1 MLDKEAL
8 RKTEILLKQFK
19 QDWTGFSKTELKKIV
34 TPLRQV
40 LRFHNY
46 KYYLENSPLVSDWE
60 YDQLFNFLKE
70 IEKKYPDL
78 VTSDSPTQAV
88 GAVVQNDFKK
98 QRHLVPMLSLD
109 NTYNQKELEEFFERV
124 TKLTSATDLTYTVE
138 VKYDGIGIA
147 LVYENDQ
154 LIRGTTRGNGE
165 VGEDVTLNIKTIA
178 NLPHQIPLKQH
189 GIHKLEIRG
198 EIILPLSAFQKLNQE
213 QEETGLPCFA
223 NPRNAASGS
232 LRQLDT
238 GVTAARALEAR
249 LYQISFLEPTSKMP
263 PSQQE
268 VIKLIKNLGLPASEH
283 QLTTNSAA
291 EIFRFV
297 EKMEREREELPY
309 EVDGLVIKVD
319 NFSYYDQLGYTAHHP
334 RWAIAYKF
342 AARQAQTVLEK
353 IEIQVGRT
361 GVLTPVA
368 RLKPVSVSGITVTN
382 ATLHNQDEIERKDLR
397 VGDQVIIERAGD
409 VIPQIVKSL
418 VAKRTGQEQKFRM
431 PTKCP
436 ICNAKV
442 TRLPEEVAYRCINL
456 NCPAQVQRRLEHF
469 TSKNCLDIEHLGPQ
483 NIATLIE
490 NKLVHNFTDIY
501 QLKRETLAQL
511 PRWGERSAQNLMD
524 ALEKSKQQ
532 ELWRLLHGLG
542 IRYVGKKTAK
552 TLASTVRDLWELPNF
567 SLAQLRTLSDV
578 GEKVAASVFDFFQT
592 AENLKLL
599 RELEAQ
605 GVNFKNNAPLS
616 TKPGKLAGL
625 VFVFTGELE
634 KYSRT
639 EAQGLVEALGAKAT
653 EAVSQKTSYVVVG
666 RDPGNKYVKAQKLG
680 VETITE
686 PEFER
691 LVSNQ

>member
-680 VETITE
+680 VKTITE